1 MSHDWYRTFFQGIV
15 LDMWRKAVTPEQT
28 RTEVDFLERH
38 LRLRPG
44 ARVLDVPCG
53 SGRHAVALAARGY
66 SLTGVDLSL
75 ESIEEAR
82 RLSTEGRLPV
92 QWRHGDMRDL
102 PWDSE
107 FDAAFCFGNSFGYL
121 EPEGMRV
128 FVSSL
133 ARALKPGAR
142 FALDTGM
149 TAESILPNL
158 QEKQWA
164 RVDDILFLEEN
175 RYLPLESVFE
185 TTYTFARGGETHVGT
200 GRQCVYTV
208 RELLTLLRE
217 AGLSTIEVYG
227 SLAGEAFQVGAP
239 ILLLVAEKSD
249 SAAPARQG
257 KGPRPALSRPVTPP
271 PARPRSGR
279 GRKARGRG

>member
-1 MSHDWYRTFFQGIV
+1 VSHDWYKSFFQGIV

-28 RTEVDFLERH
+28 RAEVDFLERH
-38 LRLRPG
+38 LRLPPG

-53 SGRHAVALAARGY
+53 SGRHAMALAARGY

-82 RLSTEGRLPV
+82 RLSAANRLPV
-92 QWRHGDMRDL
+92 HWRHADMRDL
-102 PWDSE
+102 PWESE

-121 EPEGMRV
+121 EPEGMRI

-133 ARALKPGAR
+133 ARVLKPGAR

-164 RVDDILFLEEN
+164 RLDDILFLEEN
-175 RYLPLESVFE
+175 RYHPIESVFE
-185 TTYTFARGGETHVGT
+185 TTYTFVRGGETHVGT

-208 RELLTLLRE
+208 RELLDLFRQ

-227 SLAGEAFQVGAP
+227 SLAGDAFQVGGP
-239 ILLLVAEKSD
+239 SLLLVAERT
-249 SAAPARQG
+249 AAAAARQG
-257 KGPRPALSRPVTPP
+257 KGPRLPSAD
-271 PARPRSGR
+271 A
-279 GRKARGRG
+279 